1 MSEFDTRLA
10 ALAAHLTT
18 SCPLRVVTR
27 SLKDFALREDA
38 DLTDGI
44 LTVVGGGAGRFR
56 NLRERLGM
64 DATQR
69 VTLVG
74 QLRVAEAAEPLAVE
88 QAEFTLYDEVIAA
101 RQAGAGCSDEMAG
114 RDRPCVPHRLRGPPG
129 PGGHAIGRGVG
140 DAVEPTGGRGV
151 VAGGVHVSQRRP

>member
-74 QLRVAEAAEPLAVE
+74 QLRVAESAEPLAVE

-101 RQAGAGCSDEMAG
+101 LQAGAGT
-114 RDRPCVPHRLRGPPG
+114 LRCIDIADFRQSAQLEHPYGWI
-129 PGGHAIGRGVG
+129 AL
-140 DAVEPTGGRGV
+140 DLEWAT
-151 VAGGVHVSQRRP
+151 